1 MSSEYPEIIIT
12 FEKDRRRTQPVI
24 YDLKSQSTSESLLR
38 PKQPDFDTLDWDKIL
53 NSPLN
58 LKSPARSPSRS
69 PAFLKSPN
77 SPYLSYSPSSPR
89 FPSSPNL
96 KNKPRVSKTSKTLVL
111 KAKPSTLKPVQ
122 RIIHSKSDQPSISE
136 EVTGEQEIQKIKETL
151 THTKLSLTQIRENAK
166 ICYESSKNLL
176 VNSKKKQKNY
186 IMMTETQ
193 AVSQSFNL
201 EAQRSILRQL
211 TSSINMLS
219 DRVSTHEEKH
229 FESEAL
235 ENLIKSQLN
244 HLKYKIDSIKQKN
257 PSKSKQLENS
267 GCKLF

>member
-1 MSSEYPEIIIT
+1 MSSEYPEIVIT

-69 PAFLKSPN
+69 PAFLKSLN

-96 KNKPRVSKTSKTLVL
+96 VNKPRISKSSKTLVVR
-111 KAKPSTLKPVQ
+111 AKPSTQEPVK

-136 EVTGEQEIQKIKETL
+136 EVTGEQEIQKIKESL
-151 THTKLSLTQIRENAK
+151 AHTKLNLTQIRENAK
-166 ICYESSKNLL
+166 ACYECSKNLL

-186 IMMTETQ
+186 IIMTETQ

-201 EAQRSILRQL
+201 EAQRGILRQL
-211 TSSINMLS
+211 TSSINMLNT
-219 DRVSTHEEKH
+219 RVSTNEVKH
-229 FESEAL
+229 SESEVL
-235 ENLIKSQLN
+235 ETLIKSQLN
-244 HLKYKIDSIKQKN
+244 CLKSKIDSIKQI
-257 PSKSKQLENS
+257 LAI
-267 GCKLF
+267 L